1 MSSPGEESVPGTSKQ
16 EQPPSLRTDDRNHT
30 NNEKVIFVTVGT
42 TLFSSLIDNIIN
54 RHTINY
60 MIQNNYTHLIIQ
72 YGKDQKPKIDPVTV
86 LPEHARK
93 IHIELYDFKP
103 SLYDDMYKA
112 SIIICH
118 AGAGTLTEAIRISQA
133 QMRNTTTTA
142 GINNNNHDTTL
153 STKKI
158 VTVINQKL
166 MDNHQTE
173 LAYALQRRHLVHVI
187 EDPEQFASSDTVVW
201 DQIDAFV
208 PSTSTSLEGNPYD
221 VPRIIHQFLGNRIL
235 GDYTVANAEKEE
247 WHNKNR
253 R

>member
-1 MSSPGEESVPGTSKQ
+1 MSSPGEESAPGTSKQ

-86 LPEHARK
+86 LPEHAHK

-133 QMRNTTTTA
+133 QMRDTTTTA

-153 STKKI
+153 FKWVLMSGVFSTL
-158 VTVINQKL
+158 NDL
-166 MDNHQTE
+166 H
-173 LAYALQRRHLVHVI
+173 AGH
-187 EDPEQFASSDTVVW
+187 
-201 DQIDAFV
+201 DQIVAALRHAPDARESRC
-208 PSTSTSLEGNPYD
+208 PIGGT
-221 VPRIIHQFLGNRIL
+221 
-235 GDYTVANAEKEE
+235 A
-247 WHNKNR
+247 
-253 R
+253 